1 MSSAAP
7 LLRLSSLTLDRGGRS
22 VVREVSMQVEAG
34 ERVALVGPN
43 AAGKSSLLAGIA
55 GLLAPAAGRVEL
67 AGRDVTTLESRAI
80 ARDVALVAALQES
93 SPRLT
98 VRESAELGRYPHTG
112 PFRGLSAEDRAFV
125 ERALEE
131 TELRALEGRLLST
144 LSAGERQRA
153 IVARA
158 LAQDP
163 RLLLLDEPSA
173 HLDIGHGLD
182 LFARLT
188 SVAGRGVAVVAVVHD
203 LVSAA
208 RFASRMVVLH
218 EGRVVDDGPP
228 AQVMPGAALGRAFG
242 VRIRAALVA
251 GQDAPTWRFD
261 RP

>member
-98 VRESAELGRYPHTG
+98 VRESTELGRYPHTG

-153 IVARA
+153 IVVPAVAVLTEAGRPYVFV
-158 LAQDP
+158 QVGG
-163 RLLLLDEPSA
+163 EQ
-173 HLDIGHGLD
+173 
-182 LFARLT
+182 FARRFIEVL
-188 SVAGRGVAVVAVVHD
+188 GRDGDKVGVRTGLAVG
-203 LVSAA
+203 
-208 RFASRMVVLH
+208 
-218 EGRVVDDGPP
+218 ERVV
-228 AQVMPGAALGRAFG
+228 VRGA
-242 VRIRAALVA
+242 
-251 GQDAPTWRFD
+251 
-261 RP
+261 